1 MMKSNNYMCNVELH
15 ISRKIHIEVIIMEIS
30 ARNGIKGNIAD
41 VKLGEVM
48 ASIKIEVT
56 EPGVITAIITRES
69 AEELDL
75 KEGDEVK
82 AIIKSTEIMVAK

>member
-1 MMKSNNYMCNVELH
+1 MTTNSNMCNVELH
-15 ISRKIHIEVIIMEIS
+15 FSKKIHIEVINMEIS
-30 ARNGIKGNIAD
+30 ARNGIKGKVAD

-69 AEELDL
+69 AEDLDL

>member
-1 MMKSNNYMCNVELH
+1 MTTNSNMCNVELH
-15 ISRKIHIEVIIMEIS
+15 FLKKIHIEVINMEIS
-30 ARNGIKGNIAD
+30 ARNGIKGKVAD

-56 EPGVITAIITRES
+56 EPGVITAIITKES
-69 AEELDL
+69 AEDLDL

>member
-1 MMKSNNYMCNVELH
+1 MCNIELH

>member
-1 MMKSNNYMCNVELH
+1 MQ
-15 ISRKIHIEVIIMEIS
+15 EIS
-30 ARNGIKGNIAD
+30 ARNGLTGKVED

-48 ASIKIEVT
+48 ASIKIEIT
-56 EPGVITAIITRES
+56 EPGVITAVITRES

-82 AIIKSTEIMVAK
+82 AIIKSTEVMVAK

>member
-1 MMKSNNYMCNVELH
+1 MRTYSNMCNVELH
-15 ISRKIHIEVIIMEIS
+15 FSKKIHIEVINMEIS

>member
-1 MMKSNNYMCNVELH
+1 
-15 ISRKIHIEVIIMEIS
+15 MEIS
-30 ARNGIKGNIAD
+30 ARHGLKGKVSD

-48 ASIKIEVT
+48 ASIKIEVS
-56 EPGVITAIITRES
+56 EPGVITAVITRES
-69 AEELDL
+69 AEDLGL

>member
-1 MMKSNNYMCNVELH
+1 MRTYSNMCNVELH
-15 ISRKIHIEVIIMEIS
+15 FSKKIHIEVINMEIS

-69 AEELDL
+69 AEELGL

>member
-1 MMKSNNYMCNVELH
+1 
-15 ISRKIHIEVIIMEIS
+15 MEIS

-48 ASIKIEVT
+48 PSIKIEVT

-69 AEELDL
+69 AEDLDL

>member
-1 MMKSNNYMCNVELH
+1 MCNVELH
-15 ISRKIHIEVIIMEIS
+15 FSKKIHIEVINMEIS
-30 ARNGIKGNIAD
+30 ARNGLKGKVSD

-48 ASIKIEVT
+48 ASIKIEVS
-56 EPGVITAIITRES
+56 EPGVITAVITRES
-69 AEELDL
+69 AEDLDL